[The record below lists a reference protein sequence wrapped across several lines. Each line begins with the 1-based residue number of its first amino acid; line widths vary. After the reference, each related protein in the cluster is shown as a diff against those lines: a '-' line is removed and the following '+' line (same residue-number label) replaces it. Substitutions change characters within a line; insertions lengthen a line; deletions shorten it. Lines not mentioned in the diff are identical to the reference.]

1 MSLLTGV
8 IVKGLAFLNDIL
20 DYFVT
25 VAPLTVLGDAS
36 CGFEYTVYNAE
47 MTTCGGAFVDNLMGL
62 AYGLV
67 ELAPQLLE
75 GLFAV

>member
-8 IVKGLAFLNDIL
+8 IVKGLALLNDVL

-25 VAPLTVLGDAS
+25 VSVLTVSGDAS
-36 CGFEYTVYNAE
+36 CGFAYTIYNAE
-47 MTTCGGAFVDNLMGL
+47 MTTCGSAFIDNLMGL
-62 AYGLV
+62 GYGLV
-67 ELAPQLLE
+67 ELAPKLLE